1 MSLDEDATLGDSE
14 DDSSDEEFFDP
25 EGSEDRF
32 EPPSPSWLTRALSDK
47 SSAGAPSTGGER
59 TLAVPSSPAP
69 ANPADSPTPQAPGSL
84 DVSQLVATMP
94 SASGSTGEDDAPD
107 APGSSRASDAARA
120 ASASAE
126 LTTRSRSP
134 LPEAPPAFASAP
146 SPDLSGA
153 RGDPLSGADADA
165 IRPPLARDDV
175 DAGGSPLADPS
186 EAHDS
191 RVMRI
196 KDLDTGREYIL
207 DEAATDSVLGAA
219 SSNGVANPGA
229 GTPQPP
235 PVVRDARTG
244 RELSVREFE
253 DSVGLS
259 PLAREMRLRERR
271 DDPDARDDPGSASR
285 GPAAKNK
292 PATVVVTAPAEKEKE
307 KEKKKSK
314 PFGRNPARWLEKRLG
329 EAAAFVEK
337 STTSVSSSSSRADA
351 AADAAVADDP
361 ATRAVRAAALAA
373 AQSQAAAGP
382 GPSSGGGGDPGAP
395 LIAGREPAGSTVRT
409 HARRKAYK
417 EYTELRLAQTLRA
430 HEDAVWTMKFS
441 HRGEFLATAGQDRV
455 VRVWALDATEA
466 EDEDART
473 TPERDDGTTT
483 TKPSA
488 EDETKTSDGEA
499 AAAAASGSG
508 ARRRCLRG
516 DRVFLEK
523 PHREYRGHKGDVL
536 DLCWSRTNWLL
547 SSSMD
552 KTVRLWYATM
562 DECLRVF
569 AHQDFVT
576 AIDFHPINDKY
587 FLSGS
592 LDGKLRFWNIP
603 DHAVADWVDI
613 GEMVTAAS
621 FRPDGEVA
629 VAGSYRGV
637 CHFYGVDGVRFEYVT
652 TLDVRNARARRNGA
666 SKGGGKKIT
675 GLSFMPGDDQKLLVT
690 SNDSRIRVYDGYELA
705 CKYKGHKNN
714 NSQIRAS
721 FSPGAEFIVCG
732 SEDENVY
739 VWSTI
744 NSFVPSINPI
754 YTGYRR
760 DKHASVEHFAA
771 QSDIATVALFAPNE
785 VRDARAAGDSAL
797 AKAVREARRA
807 VKSNDTRATKAAA
820 ALFGGGAKSPMSPT
834 SPTSQG
840 QGRGGGASPPAAGD
854 PGGERANAVGNAAS
868 APANAAAA
876 KAKAANGDGGVPK
889 ATALDARA
897 EARAEGERAFAAG
910 MAVGQIIVTAGY
922 SGEIRIFENVGTPR
936 WL

>member
-229 GTPQPP
+229 GTPPP

-473 TPERDDGTTT
+473 TPARDDGTTKT
-483 TKPSA
+483 EET

-508 ARRRCLRG
+508 ARRWCLRG

-854 PGGERANAVGNAAS
+854 PGGRGRTRWGTRRARPRTRRRRRRRRRTATGGSRRRRLLTRARRRGPRVSARSRRGWPSGRSSSPRGTLGRFAS
-868 APANAAAA
+868 S
-876 KAKAANGDGGVPK
+876 K
-889 ATALDARA
+889 T
-897 EARAEGERAFAAG
+897 
-910 MAVGQIIVTAGY
+910 
-922 SGEIRIFENVGTPR
+922 
-936 WL
+936 